1 MPPRS
6 NKTAGLTG
14 DTALMMNKGINSF
27 SHNGIKSELGITGC
41 SPTYQT
47 EYTNKVHTIRLLMEF
62 LSIYYGFSYVN

>member
-1 MPPRS
+1 
-6 NKTAGLTG
+6 
-14 DTALMMNKGINSF
+14 MMNKGINSF

-62 LSIYYGFSYVN
+62 LPIYYGFSYVN